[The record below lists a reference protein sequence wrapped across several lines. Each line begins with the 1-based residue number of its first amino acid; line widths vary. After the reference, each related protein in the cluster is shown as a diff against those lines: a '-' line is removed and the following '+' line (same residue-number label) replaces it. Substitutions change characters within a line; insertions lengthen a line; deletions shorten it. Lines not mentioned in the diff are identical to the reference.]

1 MKVITVTIEEYMKL
15 PYRME
20 VVEDA
25 DEGGYVV
32 SFPDLKGCITSA
44 DTIEKAIEMARDVKR
59 TWLEAALEDGYD
71 IPLPDSDD
79 NYSGQFKF
87 RMPKSL
93 HRALSEHAKQEGIS
107 MNQYCIYLLT
117 KLDTAHTS

>member
-1 MKVITVTIEEYMKL
+1 MTIEEYMKL

-44 DTIEKAIEMARDVKR
+44 DTIEKAIEMARDAKR
-59 TWLEAALEDGYD
+59 TWLEAALEDFF
-71 IPLPDSDD
+71 
-79 NYSGQFKF
+79 NK
-87 RMPKSL
+87 
-93 HRALSEHAKQEGIS
+93 
-107 MNQYCIYLLT
+107 
-117 KLDTAHTS
+117 